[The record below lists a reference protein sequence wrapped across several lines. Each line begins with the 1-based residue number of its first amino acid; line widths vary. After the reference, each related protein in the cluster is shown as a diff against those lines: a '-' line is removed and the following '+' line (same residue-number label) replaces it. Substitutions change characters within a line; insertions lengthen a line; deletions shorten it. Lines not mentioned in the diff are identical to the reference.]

1 MMELIVPEGDIMAVI
16 VKDMKMPNTC
26 YECEF
31 SERIDNGH
39 TICKRKPMGP
49 PVEDGNALPEFCP
62 LEVYYNFNGAEIRLE
77 EFLRN
82 LETISDEELINEW
95 NQAIE
100 NSKNS
105 WMLEPEE
112 FQSEGDIST

>member
-1 MMELIVPEGDIMAVI
+1 MTEGDIMAVI

-31 SERIDNGH
+31 SGRIDNGH
-39 TICKRKPMGP
+39 TICTRKLMNP
-49 PVEDGNALPEFCP
+49 PIEDGDALPEFCP
-62 LEVYYNFNGAEIRLE
+62 LEAYCDLNGIKITLE
-77 EFLRN
+77 EFLKN
-82 LETISDEELINEW
+82 LETRSDEELMNEW
-95 NQAIE
+95 NRAVE
-100 NSKNS
+100 DSKNS